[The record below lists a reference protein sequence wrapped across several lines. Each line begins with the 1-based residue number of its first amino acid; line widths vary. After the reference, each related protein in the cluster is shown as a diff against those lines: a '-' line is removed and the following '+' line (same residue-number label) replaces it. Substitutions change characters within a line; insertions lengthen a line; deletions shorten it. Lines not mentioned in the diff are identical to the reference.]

1 MSDEITQRT
10 LLPGIK
16 DPNLWM
22 VKCRIGE
29 EKPTAL
35 LLMRKFLTYLNTDE
49 PLQIR
54 SVVAPEGVKGY
65 IYVEA
70 YKQTHVKA
78 AIENVGN
85 LRMGIWKQEMVP
97 IKEMTDVLKVVKEQV
112 GLKVKQW
119 VRLKRGLYKDD
130 IAQVDYVDLAQ
141 NQVHLKL
148 LPRIDYTRMRGA
160 LRTTN
165 SESEDAKRKKKR
177 RPPAK
182 PFDPEAV
189 RAIGG
194 EVHSDGDFLLFE
206 GNRYSRKGF
215 LYKNF
220 TMSTILAEGVKPT
233 LAELE
238 RFEEQPE
245 DVNLEISTKDD
256 PSIAHSFSMGDNV
269 EVCVGDLENLQAKII
284 VIDNGMITVMP
295 KHNELKDPLVFK
307 ANELRKYFK
316 TGDHAKVLAGRY
328 EGETGLIVR
337 VEPSRVVLVSDLTMH
352 ELEVLPRD
360 LQLCTDMATG
370 VDSLGQF
377 QWGDLVQ
384 LE

>member
-1 MSDEITQRT
+1 MFFR
-10 LLPGIK
+10 

-29 EKPTAL
+29 EKTTVL
-35 LLMRKFLTYLNTDE
+35 LLMRKFLTYQNTDE
-49 PLQIR
+49 PLLIK

-65 IYVEA
+65 IYIEA

-78 AIENVGN
+78 IIANVGN
-85 LRMGIWKQEMVP
+85 LRMGQWKQEMVP

-112 GLKVKQW
+112 GLKKNQW

-130 IAQVDYVDLAQ
+130 IGQVDYYDLAQ
-141 NQVHLKL
+141 NTVHLRL
-148 LPRIDYTRMRGA
+148 LPRIDYTRLRGA
-160 LRTTN
+160 LRTTQT
-165 SESEDAKRKKKR
+165 ETDDAKRKKKR

-182 PFDPEAV
+182 PFDPEAI

-194 EVHSDGDFLLFE
+194 EITSDGDFLIFE
-206 GNRYSRKGF
+206 GNRYTRKGF
-215 LYKNF
+215 MYKSF
-220 TMSTILAEGVKPT
+220 TMSAVLVEGVKPT

-238 RFEEQPE
+238 RFEESPE
-245 DVNLEISTKDD
+245 EINIELAESAKND
-256 PSIAHSFSMGDNV
+256 PNAVHSFSMGDNV

-284 VIDNGMITVMP
+284 AIDGSMITVMP
-295 KHNELKDPLVFK
+295 KHEDLKEPLIFK
-307 ANELRKYFK
+307 SNELRKYFK

-360 LQLCTDMATG
+360 LQLCSDMATG